1 MDVCHSKPV
10 EKKQNK
16 NKFEGTDM
24 TNLEQ
29 QRKEE
34 VVQVYISEGMQKYE
48 EKDVMTS
55 FAFK

>member
-1 MDVCHSKPV
+1 MDVWHSKPV

-34 VVQVYISEGMQKYE
+34 VVQVYISEGMQKCE